1 MGVFDKIK
9 EILFDEEVVKTDE
22 PQEELPER
30 KPKKVFKNNQGGI
43 IDYNESSDDTIQK
56 VEVPKEDKYETVST
70 LKFPVDME
78 SDIPSRSSKYENKKV
93 ENKETVKINTPV
105 KSDTISD
112 DVDNSKSSVDAERK
126 ELELRAARLKA
137 QEEALRKAKEDLQ
150 NQYNS
155 RKNNSVY
162 QAHDERLKGKES
174 SRLKI
179 NTNPTSDSRKKYKVP
194 PVISP
199 VFGILDKNYDPKEL
213 EETRKQIIYSNSNN
227 TSASERQYGPVS
239 YNDQPLP
246 STNYFK
252 KIDNKETLMDVLKDD
267 NNEKKVVKRE
277 IENTTKIT
285 EIYNTKN
292 NIKEDNTKKDNYND
306 IERHLSKNNFDDNQ
320 DDYKTTTYVDKDE
333 DKKIEDMKPSV
344 SIDDLINGSD
354 DSDSVDMTPEPPKDT
369 KENEDLD
376 DTIETDLFNLID
388 SMYKDDDK

>member
-1 MGVFDKIK
+1 
-9 EILFDEEVVKTDE
+9 
-22 PQEELPER
+22 
-30 KPKKVFKNNQGGI
+30 
-43 IDYNESSDDTIQK
+43 
-56 VEVPKEDKYETVST
+56 
-70 LKFPVDME
+70 ME

-93 ENKETVKINTPV
+93 ENKETVKINTLV

-162 QAHDERLKGKES
+162 QAHDERLKEKES

>member
-43 IDYNESSDDTIQK
+43 IDYNESSDDTIQE
-56 VEVPKEDKYETVST
+56 VQVPKETKYESVST

-78 SDIPSRSSKYENKKV
+78 SDIPSRSSKYENVEKK
-93 ENKETVKINTPV
+93 ENVKINTPV
-105 KSDTISD
+105 TTDSVNDTT
-112 DVDNSKSSVDAERK
+112 DNSKTSVEMERR

-162 QAHDERLKGKES
+162 QAHEERIKERES

-179 NTNPTSDSRKKYKVP
+179 NTNPSNDSRKVYKVP

-213 EETRKQIIYSNSNN
+213 EETRQQIIYSNSNN

-267 NNEKKVVKRE
+267 NEDKKVVKRE

-285 EIYNTKN
+285 EIYDAKN
-292 NIKEDNTKKDNYND
+292 NIKEDSHKQDNYSD
-306 IERHLSKNNFDDNQ
+306 IERHLNKNNFDDTT
-320 DDYKTTTYVDKDE
+320 DFKTTSFVDKNDE
-333 DKKIEDMKPSV
+333 NKINDIKPSV
-344 SIDDLINGSD
+344 SINDLLNSSNDD
-354 DSDSVDMTPEPPKDT
+354 DSVDMTPEPPKDT

>member
-43 IDYNESSDDTIQK
+43 IDYNESSDDTIQE
-56 VEVPKEDKYETVST
+56 VQVPKETKYESVST

-78 SDIPSRSSKYENKKV
+78 SDIPSRSSKYENVEKK
-93 ENKETVKINTPV
+93 ENVKINTPV
-105 KSDTISD
+105 TTDSVNDTT
-112 DVDNSKSSVDAERK
+112 DNSKTSVEMERR

-162 QAHDERLKGKES
+162 QAHEERIKERES

-179 NTNPTSDSRKKYKVP
+179 NTNPSNDSRKVYKVP

-213 EETRKQIIYSNSNN
+213 EETRQQIIYSNSNN

-267 NNEKKVVKRE
+267 NEDKKVVKRE

-285 EIYNTKN
+285 EIYDAKN
-292 NIKEDNTKKDNYND
+292 NIKEDSHKQDNYSD
-306 IERHLSKNNFDDNQ
+306 IERHLNKNNFDDTN
-320 DDYKTTTYVDKDE
+320 DFKTTSFVDKNDE
-333 DKKIEDMKPSV
+333 NKINDIKPSV
-344 SIDDLINGSD
+344 SINDLLNSSNDD
-354 DSDSVDMTPEPPKDT
+354 DSVDMTPEPPKDT